1 MKQLLALAL
10 LLPPA
15 AFAQDT
21 APRTLADYLASGY
34 RVLGFDFAKPTNS
47 GVTMIAKGTDKGS
60 DLRLCFIE
68 PKTAATQQYDPNAPV
83 IYKTTVCTP
92 VDPKEP

>member
-1 MKQLLALAL
+1 MKRLLALAL

-15 AFAQDT
+15 ALAQD
-21 APRTLADYLASGY
+21 AGPRTLADYLASGY

-47 GVTMIAKGTDKGS
+47 GVTLLAKGS

-83 IYKTTVCTP
+83 VYKTTVCTLI
-92 VDPKEP
+92 DPKEQKEP

>member
-1 MKQLLALAL
+1 MNRLLALAL
-10 LLPPA
+10 LLPAP
-15 AFAQDT
+15 AFAQDA
-21 APRTLADYLASGY
+21 APKTLADYLASGY
-34 RVLGFDFAKPTNS
+34 RLLGFDFAKPTNS
-47 GVTMIAKGTDKGS
+47 GVTMIAKGA

-92 VDPKEP
+92 IDPKNE